1 MAKHS
6 KGKHGKPKTGSAF
19 PFGRKDAEPSG
30 GREAD
35 EDSSTGGASKGARL
49 GAHAAHAAGSSKRPA
64 PADPMAQG
72 EPAAADSAARAAGA
86 DDASDA
92 AASASAPAAEQN
104 ATDAPGAMGEEQSV
118 HDAGDASA
126 AEGTEAADQAAG
138 PQGAGEASA
147 GPVEGGFKSSSDIL
161 EDKKAKRKK
170 IAKRVGIT
178 SVSVIG
184 AAAAIY
190 FVGVA
195 VFSTHFMPNTHI
207 DNLDLS
213 FKTPEEVQATFDNKV
228 GDYAIKVKGNGLN
241 IAFTS
246 QEAGIEI
253 DSVGMTRAVADA
265 QDPWKWPVQ
274 VFRERNMTSAMTDAL
289 TASTLSDVVT
299 AAVEGVNATAKD
311 PVNAYV
317 AYDPDLGAFDIVP
330 EVQGTKLAFE
340 EVLADILVGAMTLQD
355 QVVILDDALIKPEIL
370 SDDRRLVG
378 ALTEAN
384 ELIKADLTL
393 MMGGTEA
400 CKVTA
405 NDIQNW
411 VSVTPEFT
419 AVLDDAAMTAWA
431 TDLASK
437 FNTVGSA
444 RTFTRPDGKNIT
456 VSGGDYGWKVD
467 KGALASKIAESIRGG
482 VTGNIDIP
490 VLQGGSG
497 YSGVGG
503 KDWGT
508 RYMDVDI
515 SEQHA
520 RLYGDDGSIIW
531 ESAIVSGSPT
541 ADRATPYGVYDLN
554 LKGRNVTLTG
564 RDRAGNI
571 TYETPVAYWMPFI
584 RNSIGCHDATWQ
596 SSFGGNRWRQG
607 HGSHGCINLPLS
619 KAESLYGLL
628 KVGDVVVVHT

>member
-104 ATDAPGAMGEEQSV
+104 ATDAPGAMG
-118 HDAGDASA
+118 DASA

-213 FKTPEEVQATFDNKV
+213 FKTPEEVQATF
-228 GDYAIKVKGNGLN
+228 
-241 IAFTS
+241 
-246 QEAGIEI
+246 
-253 DSVGMTRAVADA
+253 GMTRAVADA

-584 RNSIGCHDATWQ
+584 RNSIGFHDATWQ

>member
-19 PFGRKDAEPSG
+19 PFGRRDAASSDGRGAEEEAPKGEG
-30 GREAD
+30 GP
-35 EDSSTGGASKGARL
+35 KGAKT
-49 GAHAAHAAGSSKRPA
+49 GAHAAHAAGSSKRPFQGKDA
-64 PADPMAQG
+64 AEGEGVNGDTDADSKADGSVKTGSDAQK
-72 EPAAADSAARAAGA
+72 DSAAPNADAASDVAASSAEDAASEDAGHASSDETSEDDVQAGA
-86 DDASDA
+86 VA
-92 AASASAPAAEQN
+92 
-104 ATDAPGAMGEEQSV
+104 
-118 HDAGDASA
+118 
-126 AEGTEAADQAAG
+126 
-138 PQGAGEASA
+138 
-147 GPVEGGFKSSSDIL
+147 GGFKSSSDIL
-161 EDKKAKRKK
+161 EDKKARRRK

-184 AAAAIY
+184 AAAAVY

-213 FKTPEEVQATFDNKV
+213 FKTPEEVQSTFDSKV
-228 GDYAIKVKGNGLN
+228 GDYTIKVKGNGLN

-246 QEAGIEI
+246 QEAGIAI
-253 DSVGMTRAVADA
+253 DSAGMTQAVADA

-274 VFRERNMTSAMTDAL
+274 VFRERNMTHAMTDAL
-289 TASTLSDVVT
+289 TASTLSDVVM
-299 AAVEGVNATAKD
+299 AAVENVNATAKD

-317 AYDPDLGAFDIVP
+317 AYDPEQGAFDIVS
-330 EVQGTKLAFE
+330 EVQGTKLEFE

-355 QVVILDDALIKPEIL
+355 QVVILDDALVKPEIL
-370 SDDRRLVG
+370 SDDRRLVS
-378 ALTEAN
+378 ALTQAN
-384 ELIKADLTL
+384 ELIKANLTL

-400 CKVTA
+400 CTVTA
-405 NDIQNW
+405 NDIHNW

-419 AVLDDAAMTAWA
+419 AVLDDAAMTAWT

-437 FNTVGSA
+437 FNTVGST

-467 KGALASKIAESIRGG
+467 KNALASTIAESIRTG
-482 VTGNIDIP
+482 VSGNIDIP

-520 RLYGDDGSIIW
+520 RLYGDDGTIIW
-531 ESAIVSGSPT
+531 ESAIVSGSPSGG
-541 ADRATPYGVYDLN
+541 RATPYGVYDVN
-554 LKGRNVTLTG
+554 LKGRHVTLTG
-564 RDRAGNI
+564 RDSAGNI

-584 RNSIGCHDATWQ
+584 ANSIGFHDATWQ

-607 HGSHGCINLPLS
+607 AGSHGCINLPLS